1 MIWGENDNNNI
12 NNNNNNNKPIHAQN
26 GVLPDM
32 FTSVNHIDFGKQ
44 DTAQKFNMKV

>member
-1 MIWGENDNNNI
+1 MRGRQQQQQQQQQ
-12 NNNNNNNKPIHAQN
+12 PIHAQN